1 MRRLGERR
9 GELCEGL
16 NGNGGL
22 QADVFLLGDAQ
33 GTLGQGQALQRR
45 YLGDLGIEEWPSDG
59 RREASV
65 PRRQSPWEP
74 RPLLA
79 SLHDHRLDLPLQ
91 PLEVVRALRAV
102 AVAVGRFHAMPREGQ
117 RRLQR
122 VKVFTAGRAALG
134 PGPGSPAVVPSL
146 TTHLTVEGFIE
157 PGAKG
162 SIRGHSLGHSR
173 KGHQIVGIFQASGV
187 SWSWGRVPAGLLVCL
202 PRTPG
207 AQQAGSSRFSSTI
220 DWRP

>member
-1 MRRLGERR
+1 MLFRRAHRPRGSPEVGLGRSERGRGGQGLGKGARSLGGGVRRLGERR

-45 YLGDLGIEEWPSDG
+45 YLGDLGIEEWPRDG
-59 RREASV
+59 RQEASV

-79 SLHDHRLDLPLQ
+79 SLHDPRLDLPLQ

-102 AVAVGRFHAMPREGQ
+102 AVAAGRFHAMPREGQ

-122 VKVFTAGRAALG
+122 V
-134 PGPGSPAVVPSL
+134 
-146 TTHLTVEGFIE
+146 
-157 PGAKG
+157 
-162 SIRGHSLGHSR
+162 
-173 KGHQIVGIFQASGV
+173 
-187 SWSWGRVPAGLLVCL
+187 
-202 PRTPG
+202 
-207 AQQAGSSRFSSTI
+207 
-220 DWRP
+220 